1 MKKLMGALLL
11 SAVAFTS
18 QANSCPDVLK
28 FMKRKLNSQETVNMC
43 SEFQGKSTTSSATE
57 CSFENSRQDTPRRR
71 ASTSPNTIFQR
82 KQRKSL
88 T

>member
-43 SEFQGKSTTSSATE
+43 SEFQGKTLLIVNT
-57 CSFENSRQDTPRRR
+57 
-71 ASTSPNTIFQR
+71 ASY
-82 KQRKSL
+82 
-88 T
+88 